1 MEKIKSEIP
10 KVFGFILLV
19 MHVQCGYVKCESNIS
34 SYNFKFVNFEQFK
47 TDLFINTF
55 NISSQ
60 NHAECF
66 TELKAIKNG
75 IFNSEQWTYQRK

>member
-1 MEKIKSEIP
+1 MEKIKSKIP
-10 KVFGFILLV
+10 KVFGCILLV
-19 MHVQCGYVKCESNIS
+19 IYIQCIYVKCESNIT

-60 NHAECF
+60 NDAECF
-66 TELKAIKNG
+66 AELKAIKNG
-75 IFNSEQWTYQRK
+75 FFNSEQWTYQRK